1 MVNLP
6 CPGTGL
12 VIAMRLRRSIH
23 FCATGKTKNLITK
36 STGMSEDYPV
46 AVHEIRSPF
55 FNLIIGNVEKNLN
68 FQ

>member
-55 FNLIIGNVEKNLN
+55 LT
-68 FQ
+68 